1 MCIRD
6 SVDLV
11 EMKEWVWN
19 SEDLGASWTVQ
30 DIRADLADKAAEM
43 RAELVELAVEQDDD
57 AMEAFLE
64 GDEPD
69 VATLRRLIRMGT
81 LDMSFVPVLCGSAF
95 KNKGVQP
102 LLNAVI
108 DFLPGP
114 LDVPAYTGFAPGDD
128 TETRDIERRAD
139 DAEPLSGLAFKIMN
153 DPFVGSLTF
162 LRIYSGTLKKGDSI
176 LNSTKGKRERVG
188 RMMMMH
194 SNNREEIEEAFAGD
208 IVCLLYTSPSPRD

>member
-1 MCIRD
+1 MDKIGADFFNCVDMIRD
-6 SVDLV
+6 RTGATPAPVQMPIGAESEFEGIVDLV

-81 LDMSFVPVLCGSAF
+81 LNMSFVPVLCGSAF

-102 LLNAVI
+102 L
-108 DFLPGP
+108 
-114 LDVPAYTGFAPGDD
+114 
-128 TETRDIERRAD
+128 
-139 DAEPLSGLAFKIMN
+139 
-153 DPFVGSLTF
+153 
-162 LRIYSGTLKKGDSI
+162 
-176 LNSTKGKRERVG
+176 
-188 RMMMMH
+188 
-194 SNNREEIEEAFAGD
+194 
-208 IVCLLYTSPSPRD
+208 